1 ERYRGEVEPIDP
13 RAGHV
18 PGAVNLPFA
27 GNLEDDGRFMGPE
40 ELRRRF
46 EAAGVSQDRETIVYC
61 GSGVTATHDLLA
73 LERAG
78 FTRLRLFSVSW
89 TKCIA
94 DGSRPVAVGPNT

>member
-1 ERYRGEVEPIDP
+1 RGEVEPIDP

-61 GSGVTATHDLLA
+61 GSGVTAAHDLLA
-73 LERAG
+73 LDRAG
-78 FTRLRLFSVSW
+78 CARLRLFAGSW
-89 TKCIA
+89 PQWSA
-94 DGSRPVAVGPNT
+94 DGSRPVAAGPNR